1 MMLRTLVVAAALA
14 VAAGPAVAELP
25 KLTIHTYSSFSGQ
38 YGPGGE
44 VEKRFEVVCGCDV
57 VFVAAE
63 NTGSLFG
70 RLKLEGAS
78 SDADVVLG
86 LDLNYLAEAKATGLF
101 QPHGQDLTGLK
112 VPMGWTDD
120 TFAPFDYGHL
130 GFIYDSTKLKNPPT
144 SLKALVDDPNGPK
157 LVLQDPRTSGPGLGF
172 LLWMRA
178 VYGDQADAAWEK
190 LKPRIVTFTKG
201 WSEAYGLFLNGEADM
216 VLSYETSPAYHIGVE
231 NETKYK
237 MAPFSDGH
245 YLTVEIAGIPKA
257 AKQPEL
263 ARRFIAFMVSA
274 DFQDVIPE
282 GNWMYPVRAPSA
294 GLPKSFETLIKP
306 DRSLIIA
313 PDAVA
318 THRRAWIDGWLQA
331 TTR

>member
-1 MMLRTLVVAAALA
+1 MNARALWVAGLLA
-14 VAAGPAVAELP
+14 VLAGPAIADQP
-25 KLTIHTYSSFSGQ
+25 KLMVHTYSSFSGK

-44 VEKRFEVVCGCDV
+44 IEKRFEAVCGCDLQ
-57 VFVAAE
+57 FVAAE
-63 NTGSLFG
+63 DTGSLFG
-70 RLKLEGAS
+70 RLKLEGAA

-86 LDLNYLAEAKATGLF
+86 LDLNYMAEAKATGLF
-101 QPHGQDLTGLK
+101 QPHGQDVSGLK
-112 VPMGWTDD
+112 VPMGWSDD

-130 GFIYDSTKLKNPPT
+130 GFIYDATKLATPPK
-144 SLKALVDDPNGPK
+144 SLKELVDNPNGPK

-190 LKPRIVTFTKG
+190 LKPRVVTFTKG
-201 WSEAYGLFLNGEADM
+201 WSEAYGLFLKGEADM
-216 VLSYETSPAYHIGVE
+216 VMSYETSPAYHIGVE

-237 MAPFSDGH
+237 MATFSDGH

-263 ARRFIAFMVSA
+263 AKKFIAFMLSA
-274 DFQDVIPE
+274 GFQDVIPE
-282 GNWMYPVRAPSA
+282 GNWMYPVREPAA
-294 GLPKSFETLIKP
+294 GLPKSFETLSKP
-306 DRSLIIA
+306 ATSLIIA
-313 PDAVA
+313 SDQVA
-318 THRRAWIDGWLQA
+318 ANRRAWIDGWLKA